1 MAKLVRKSP
10 VPLYGAAAV
19 WAVWG
24 LLLPMYAL
32 WHLLAAAGLSVLAA
46 LVLRKVFPY
55 TVLTVPD
62 PPP

>member
-32 WHLLAAAGLSVLAA
+32 
-46 LVLRKVFPY
+46 
-55 TVLTVPD
+55 
-62 PPP
+62 

>member
-32 WHLLAAAGLSVLAA
+32 WHLLAAAGQIGRASCRERVS
-46 LVLRKVFPY
+46 LR
-55 TVLTVPD
+55 
-62 PPP
+62 